1 MIYKVYCDNFLLYH
15 SNMESLQI
23 QDASCELELNKS
35 GSFEFL
41 MPQNHPYYSQVKKL
55 KSIIRLYQDDYML
68 FRGRVLD
75 EEINWHNEK
84 AVSCEGDMAFLL
96 DSILRPFAFSG
107 TAAEFLA
114 YVLQLHN
121 AQVDAEKQFLP
132 GSVTVEGYISY
143 ETTEY
148 FTTKETLEKAL
159 LEPSGG
165 YMITRYLDGQT
176 YLDYLADITL
186 LAPQKIEFGKNL
198 LDLKRIRKGADI
210 ATVLIPLGA
219 KIKDEEGKDT
229 NERLTIASVNGGA
242 DFIQDEGGVS
252 QFGIIVKTA
261 IFDDVSDPETLKQM
275 GQAQLADYVNLW
287 ETIELSAAD
296 LAGAGYDVASFHLA
310 TKVRVASPPHGLDQI
325 FTVSKL
331 SIKLFDPG
339 DNKLV
344 LGKTIPAFSEAVKGL
359 SDGQGQIVQAIE
371 ETAQKAAEAVYNVEQ
386 NLLASM
392 QVTADNI
399 QTTVSESYYLK
410 DQTDALVSSVSTTIE
425 QTQKAVE
432 IQFTQFS
439 QDIESLANGTDA
451 EFEEIKKY
459 IRFIDGKILLGEVG
473 NELELEIANDRIC
486 FLQDGAEVAYFSNR
500 KLYVT
505 DAQILHSL
513 QLGNF
518 AYMPRPNGNLSFL
531 KT

>member
-1 MIYKVYCDNFLLYH
+1 MLYKLYCDNFLLYH
-15 SNMESLQI
+15 SNLENLQI
-23 QDASCELELNKS
+23 LDASAELELNKS
-35 GSFEFL
+35 GKFDFL
-41 MPQNHPYYSQVKKL
+41 MPFNHPYYSQVKKL

-132 GSVTVEGYISY
+132 GSVTVEGYVTY

-148 FTTKETLEKAL
+148 LTTKETLEKAL

-165 YMITRYLDGQT
+165 YLITRYTDNQA
-176 YLDYLADITL
+176 YLDYLADIAL

-252 QFGIIVKTA
+252 QYGIIVKTA
-261 IFDDVSDPETLKQM
+261 IFDDISDPETLKQL
-275 GQAQLADYVNLW
+275 GQAQLADSVNLW

-310 TKVRVASPPHGLDQI
+310 TKVQVTSPPHGLNQL

-331 SIKLFDPG
+331 SIKLFNPG
-339 DNKLV
+339 DNKLT
-344 LGKTIPAFSEAVKGL
+344 LGKAIPAFSEAVKGL
-359 SDGQGQIVQAIE
+359 SQAQGQIVQAIE
-371 ETAQKAAEAVYNVEQ
+371 ETAQKASEAVYNVEQ

-392 QVTADNI
+392 QSTAENI
-399 QTTVSESYYLK
+399 TLAVAENYSLK
-410 DQTDALVSSVSTTIE
+410 EDTEAIVSSVSTE
-425 QTQKAVE
+425 LELAKNSFE
-432 IQFTQFS
+432 IQFTEFNA
-439 QDIESLANGTDA
+439 DIEALANGTEA
-451 EFEEIKKY
+451 EFELYKKY
-459 IRFIDGKILLGEVG
+459 IRFIDGKILLGELG
-473 NELELEIANDRIC
+473 NELELEIANDTIS

-500 KLYVT
+500 KLFVT
-505 DAQILHSL
+505 DTQILHSL

-518 AYMPRPNGNLSFL
+518 AFMPRDNGNLSF
-531 KT
+531 KHT